1 MQGKDKGRLTP
12 MAAWVGRELLPPVV
26 RWLEVERLPLEARAI
41 QARAR
46 RALSI
51 GEIDQNVHA
60 FITMETAAIL
70 RWCWAE
76 GAGVRT
82 SAWIDPNGQVNP
94 VEYGQHWDWIKAQS
108 QRLAAEGVA
117 DEVSCQQKPAA
128 VAMKMMQS
136 GWIRYSGGT
145 VMTMPMPNAAQASA
159 IDSLV
164 QQSGAAGDFLV
175 QFYIEGPGAR
185 GEVPVQDVLANG
197 AAKVMAELA
206 KKPEGGEPPLGKHRL
221 ADAGGGTDG
230 PFQQG
235 DGQDVQNSYMES
247 IQDGSTA
254 PIDRGIEF
262 MPQDLQPEVWWQ
274 RNLLQYL
281 EKNYPGKAQPGAQS
295 DLPASGT
302 GPGQQ
307 FASAARVVVTAA
319 ENAAR
324 RERQVLAQVGD
335 PSDTDGQHDQVNED
349 AVTTTVDPAAQFNR
363 GEKGLGA
370 PTKETR
376 TRIGERWRQRRSDK
390 GVEHQIIQMEKDHL
404 EPDEI
409 THELRTEGVPAKV
422 IDETYENREKN
433 LFKVVEVGG

>member
-1 MQGKDKGRLTP
+1 
-12 MAAWVGRELLPPVV
+12 VEI
-26 RWLEVERLPLEARAI
+26 ERLPLEARAL

-46 RALSI
+46 RALAI

-60 FITMETAAIL
+60 FVTMETAAIL

-76 GAGVRT
+76 GAGVKT
-82 SAWIDPNGQVNP
+82 SAWIGPNGQVNS
-94 VEYGQHWDWIKAQS
+94 VEYGQHWNWIKANAAS
-108 QRLAAEGVA
+108 LAAQGVA
-117 DEVSCQQKPAA
+117 DEVSCQQKPAQ
-128 VAMKMMQS
+128 VAMKMMQA
-136 GWIRYSGGT
+136 GWIRYSGGV
-145 VMTMPMPNAAQASA
+145 VMTLPMPNAAQAAA
-159 IDSLV
+159 IDGLI
-164 QQSGAAGDFLV
+164 QQAGVSEGFSV
-175 QFYIEGPGAR
+175 QFFIEGPGAR
-185 GEVPVQDVLANG
+185 GEVPVQDVLTKG
-197 AAKVMAELA
+197 SAKVMAELA
-206 KKPEGGEPPLGKHRL
+206 QTPEGGEPPLGQHRL

-230 PFQQG
+230 PFQHG

-254 PIDRGIEF
+254 PIERGIEF

-274 RNLLQYL
+274 RNLLDYL

-307 FASAARVVVTAA
+307 FASAARIVVTAA
-319 ENAAR
+319 NQAAR
-324 RERQVLAQVGD
+324 HEREILAQVGD

-349 AVTTTVDPAAQFNR
+349 AVTTPVDPAAQFNR
-363 GEKGLGA
+363 GEKGLGV

-376 TRIGERWRQRRSDK
+376 TRLGERWHQRRSDK
-390 GVEHQIIQMEKDHL
+390 GVEKQIIQMEKGHL

-409 THELRTEGVPAKV
+409 VQELREEGIPPKV